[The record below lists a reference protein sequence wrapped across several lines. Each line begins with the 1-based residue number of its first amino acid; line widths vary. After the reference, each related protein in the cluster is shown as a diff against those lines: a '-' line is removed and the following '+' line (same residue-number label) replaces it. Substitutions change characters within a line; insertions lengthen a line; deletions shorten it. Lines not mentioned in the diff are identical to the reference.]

1 MRTWRCAICDYIYEE
16 KKGDPE
22 SGIKPGTPFED
33 LPDHW
38 GCPDCG
44 ASKQHFEPYG
54 GGIDF

>member
-1 MRTWRCAICDYIYEE
+1 VPKWRCSICDYVYDP

-22 SGIKPGTPFED
+22 SGINPGTCFED

-44 ASKQHFEPYG
+44 ASKQLFERYLG
-54 GGIDF
+54 GEHE